1 MTEPAR
7 NLAPTFGMPRQ
18 PELVRA
24 PQVST
29 AVDAPATAPVRS
41 APKASAAA
49 AARRGRWKI
58 WAWTFGVALPLV
70 AVNIVGAPYYLE
82 PMAER
87 VRHPW
92 HALLRPSGT
101 VGLTAGILAVA
112 IFIFL
117 WLYPLR
123 KKYKRLA
130 FLGSLGK
137 WMDVHVATALAMPL
151 LLAIHA
157 TWRADGVI
165 GLGLLSMMIVIASGV
180 IGRYLYVRIPRA
192 RNGVELTREEVAGRH
207 RELIGELAETTGLGV
222 DVVERTLE
230 VGTPAV
236 TEQGLGKIFLRML
249 ADDLTR
255 WRRTAELQRRWAGV
269 APAGRPLSKAA
280 LGEAVR
286 LASQEMSLQQQS
298 RMLEATHRV
307 FRFWHVAHRPFAV
320 TAMVAVII
328 HIIVVLAVG
337 VVRY

>member
-7 NLAPTFGMPRQ
+7 HLNPAFGMPRQ
-18 PELVRA
+18 PELVRT

-29 AVDAPATAPVRS
+29 AVDAPATAQPRPV
-41 APKASAAA
+41 AKASAADS
-49 AARRGRWKI
+49 ARRGRWKI
-58 WAWTFGVALPLV
+58 WAWTFGVALPLL
-70 AVNIVGAPYYLE
+70 AVNVIGAPYYLE
-82 PMAER
+82 PMAAR

-165 GLGLLSMMIVIASGV
+165 GLGLLSMMVVIASGV

-192 RNGVELTREEVAGRH
+192 RNGVELTREEVAGRR

-222 DVVERTLE
+222 DVVERTLD
-230 VGTPAV
+230 VGAPAA
-236 TEQGLGKIFLRML
+236 TEQGLGKIIMQLL

-255 WRRTAELQRRWAGV
+255 WRRKAELQRRWAGV

-298 RMLEATHRV
+298 RMLDATHRV

-320 TAMVAVII
+320 TALVAVII
-328 HIIVVLAVG
+328 HIVVVLAVG

>member
-7 NLAPTFGMPRQ
+7 NLTPPFGLPRQ

-24 PQVST
+24 SQLST
-29 AVDAPATAPVRS
+29 AVDAPPIAAVRPATRTS
-41 APKASAAA
+41 A

-70 AVNIVGAPYYLE
+70 AVNLIGAPYYLE

-112 IFIFL
+112 IFVFL

-207 RELIGELAETTGLGV
+207 RELIGELAETTGLAV
-222 DVVERTLE
+222 DVVERTLDL
-230 VGTPAV
+230 GTPAV
-236 TEQGLGKIFLRML
+236 TEQGLGKILLRML

-255 WRRTAELQRRWAGV
+255 WRRTAELQRRWASV

>member
-7 NLAPTFGMPRQ
+7 NLAPAFGMPRQ

-29 AVDAPATAPVRS
+29 AVDTPATAPVRP
-41 APKASAAA
+41 AVKAAA
-49 AARRGRWKI
+49 IEAARKGRWKI
-58 WAWTFGVALPLV
+58 WAWTFGVALPLLAINV
-70 AVNIVGAPYYLE
+70 VGAPYYLE
-82 PMAER
+82 PMSER

-123 KKYKRLA
+123 KKYKQLA

-192 RNGVELTREEVAGRH
+192 RNGVELTREEVAGRR

-222 DVVERTLE
+222 DVVERTLD

-236 TEQGLGKIFLRML
+236 GEQSLGKIFMRML

-255 WRRTAELQRRWAGV
+255 WRRKSELQRRWAGV

-320 TAMVAVII
+320 TALVAVII
-328 HIIVVLAVG
+328 HVIVVLAVG

>member
-7 NLAPTFGMPRQ
+7 NLSPAFGLPRQ

-24 PQVST
+24 PHVST
-29 AVDAPATAPVRS
+29 PVDAPATAPVRP
-41 APKASAAA
+41 AVKAVAAE

-58 WAWTFGVALPLV
+58 WAWTFGVALPLLAINV
-70 AVNIVGAPYYLE
+70 VGAPYYLE
-82 PMAER
+82 PMSER

-123 KKYKRLA
+123 KKYKQLA

-192 RNGVELTREEVAGRH
+192 RNGVELTREEVAGRR

-222 DVVERTLE
+222 DVVERTLD

-236 TEQGLGKIFLRML
+236 GEQSLGKIFMRML

-255 WRRTAELQRRWAGV
+255 WRRTSELQRRWAGV

-328 HIIVVLAVG
+328 HVIVVLAVG